1 MLNRCLNPAC
11 SAMFR
16 YLYEGRIFTV
26 ERFVTSADGLKT
38 DREIEHYW
46 LCGPCSN
53 SMKVVVE
60 HGVAT
65 TVPIRVEPMIE
76 VHAAV

>member
-1 MLNRCLNPAC
+1 MLNRCLNPGC
-11 SAMFR
+11 SSLFR

-26 ERFVTSADGLKT
+26 ERFSTSADALRT

-46 LCGPCSN
+46 LCAVCSK

-60 HGVAT
+60 NGVAT
-65 TVPIRVEPMIE
+65 TVPVRVEPIIDLL
-76 VHAAV
+76 AVG